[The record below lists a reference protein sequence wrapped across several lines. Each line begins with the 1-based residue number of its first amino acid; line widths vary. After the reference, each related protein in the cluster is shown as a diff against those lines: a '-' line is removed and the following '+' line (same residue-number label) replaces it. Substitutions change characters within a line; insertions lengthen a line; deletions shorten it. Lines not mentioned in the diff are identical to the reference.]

1 MYDIHVTHVYLFSSK
16 ERFLISISFPPV
28 MQLQVEL
35 LKESDIF
42 SMLTILKHSRFLEH
56 FEKTS
61 MDTNSINKTKP
72 FQITRH
78 FTLGSV

>member
-1 MYDIHVTHVYLFSSK
+1 
-16 ERFLISISFPPV
+16 
-28 MQLQVEL
+28 MQLQAEL
-35 LKESDIF
+35 LKESHIF

-78 FTLGSV
+78 FTLDSV